1 MLMKQQISD
10 KAREI
15 LSFIK
20 EILTADLVLP
30 HLIVA
35 IESEKASSVD
45 YNKQLN

>member
-1 MLMKQQISD
+1 MLQRSQISE

-35 IESEKASSVD
+35 IDNEKSSVAEIA
-45 YNKQLN
+45 K